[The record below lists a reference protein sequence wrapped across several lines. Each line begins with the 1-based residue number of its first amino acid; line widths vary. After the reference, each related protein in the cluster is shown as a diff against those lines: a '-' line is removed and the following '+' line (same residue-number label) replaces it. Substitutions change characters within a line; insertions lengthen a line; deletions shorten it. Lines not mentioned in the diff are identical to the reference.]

1 MLIDEAARHALHSRL
16 DEVLG
21 PDEAVCLMA
30 HLPPVGW
37 ADVATKQ
44 DLVLLKQD
52 IALLHKEL
60 EGLEE
65 RLTDKLT
72 AYFEKEIR
80 RAITVQT
87 LVQMGTLLG
96 VVALVKYG

>member
-1 MLIDEAARHALHSRL
+1 MQAA
-16 DEVLG
+16 
-21 PDEAVCLMA
+21 CLMA

-44 DLVLLKQD
+44 DIVLVRKD
-52 IALLHKEL
+52 L

-65 RLTDKLT
+65 RLTHKLT
-72 AYFEKEIR
+72 AYFEKEIQ

-87 LVQMGTLLG
+87 LVQVGTILG